1 MLYYK
6 FGRELYGTSDSTYNL
21 DLGKRE
27 NPGKKMVKLKNYLI
41 LSPNM
46 RKVDYFVLET
56 RC

>member
-1 MLYYK
+1 MYYK

-56 RC
+56 HC

>member
-1 MLYYK
+1 MELLTPPITSIQE
-6 FGRELYGTSDSTYNL
+6 REKIL
-21 DLGKRE
+21 
-27 NPGKKMVKLKNYLI
+27 GKKMVKLKNYLI